1 MGVEYLLRYFNMLRR
16 PLSMGGWLP
25 VPLTE
30 IAALEQLLD
39 IRLKRHELDGLLRLD
54 AVWITVMQEIGHPFQ
69 DED

>member
-1 MGVEYLLRYFNMLRR
+1 
-16 PLSMGGWLP
+16 MGGWLP